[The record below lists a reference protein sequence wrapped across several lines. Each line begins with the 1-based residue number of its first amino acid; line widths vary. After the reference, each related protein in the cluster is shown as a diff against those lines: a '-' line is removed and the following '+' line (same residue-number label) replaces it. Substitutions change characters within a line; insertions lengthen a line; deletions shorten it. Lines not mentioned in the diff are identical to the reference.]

1 MENPNVQQNSKNN
14 NYSINCYMFAK
25 QKENERGLIDENN
38 GALEKAIQN
47 SFMSAKVEEN
57 ENIIDINA
65 QGQVKEAKRIVNGK
79 EVKVKDTDGY
89 KNAYKA
95 QKEQGKT
102 TEIEEE
108 KTI

>member
-1 MENPNVQQNSKNN
+1 MENSNVQQNSKNN
-14 NYSINCYMFAK
+14 NYRINCYMFA
-25 QKENERGLIDENN
+25 KENERGLIDENN
-38 GALEKAIQN
+38 GALEKAIQD
-47 SFMSAKVEEN
+47 SFMNAKVEEN

-79 EVKVKDTDGY
+79 EVKAKDLESY

>member
-1 MENPNVQQNSKNN
+1 MENSNVQQNSKNN

-25 QKENERGLIDENN
+25 ENERGLIDENT
-38 GALEKAIQN
+38 GALEKAIQD
-47 SFMSAKVEEN
+47 SFMNAKVEEN
-57 ENIIDINA
+57 ENIIKINA

-79 EVKVKDTDGY
+79 EVKAKDLESY

-102 TEIEEE
+102 TVIEEE

>member
-1 MENPNVQQNSKNN
+1 MENSNVQQNSKNN
-14 NYSINCYMFAK
+14 NYRINCYMFA
-25 QKENERGLIDENN
+25 KENERGLIDKND
-38 GALEKAIQN
+38 GTLEKAIQN
-47 SFMSAKVEEN
+47 SFMSAKVEEH

-79 EVKVKDTDGY
+79 EVKVKDTDSY

>member
-1 MENPNVQQNSKNN
+1 MENSNVQQNSKNN
-14 NYSINCYMFAK
+14 NYFFNCYIFEP
-25 QKENERGLIDENN
+25 KENERGLIDENN
-38 GALEKAIQN
+38 GALEKAIQD
-47 SFMSAKVEEN
+47 SFMNAKVEEN

-79 EVKVKDTDGY
+79 EVKAKDLESY